1 MNNLLS
7 SDDRK
12 HLPNKVRRDNVNS
25 YTVYETCKCY
35 EYWKKR
41 LSEIEKDIV
50 QTKERRTRL
59 YKPLPN
65 DWLGVI
71 SVVDLKNLTK
81 EHLIFLR
88 LLKQEVLQ
96 IYREAKFKY
105 LKMQEEF
112 NHLTEAKSPLWRR
125 VHGKILH
132 KITITNKLDNKLHT
146 TYYVKLNETHCSFS
160 GFVENY
166 NIQQI
171 LENEKDDLK
180 NYSFAAFY
188 NLDQIIQ
195 FYKSE
200 DFKVEIKPVDD
211 LVGHS
216 DIFDVVQYKAFKYV
230 KGSLLDTH
238 LTYDE
243 FKKTFEYNSGES
255 LKGMKSW
262 FCDNFKNVL
271 EKQFP
276 GKNAVDVVIYG
287 NFKKTFESWKRYY
300 DMWQVNETPEKRRAK
315 RCK

>member
-1 MNNLLS
+1 MKNLLS

-12 HLPNKVRRDNVNS
+12 HLPNKMCKH
-25 YTVYETCKCY
+25 ETCRCY

-65 DWLGVI
+65 DWLSVI

-96 IYREAKFKY
+96 IYKEAKFKY

-132 KITITNKLDNKLHT
+132 KINVLRKSNDTVYSTF
-146 TYYVKLNETHCSFS
+146 YVKLNETHYSFS

-166 NIQQI
+166 NIQQVF
-171 LENEKDDLK
+171 ENEKDTLK
-180 NYSFAAFY
+180 NYNFVAFY
-188 NLDQIIQ
+188 DLNQIMQ

-200 DFKVEIKPVDD
+200 DFKVEIEPTNNPKGQP
-211 LVGHS
+211 

-238 LTYDE
+238 LTYDK
-243 FKKTFEYNSGES
+243 FKETFEYNSGES
-255 LKGMKSW
+255 LKGMKGW

-276 GKNAVDVVIYG
+276 GKNAFDVVNCGY
-287 NFKKTFESWKRYY
+287 FKKTFESWKRYY
-300 DMWQVNETPEKRRAK
+300 DMWQVNETPKARRAK
-315 RCK
+315 KCKKI

>member
-12 HLPNKVRRDNVNS
+12 HLPSKM
-25 YTVYETCKCY
+25 CKFEACSCY

-65 DWLGVI
+65 DWLSFI

-96 IYREAKFKY
+96 IYKEAKFKY

-132 KITITNKLDNKLHT
+132 KISVLRKDNDT
-146 TYYVKLNETHCSFS
+146 VYSTFYVKLNEAHCNFL
-160 GFVENY
+160 GFVEDY

-171 LENEKDDLK
+171 FENEKDDLK
-180 NYSFAAFY
+180 NYSFVAFY
-188 NLDQIIQ
+188 DLNHIME

-200 DFKVEIKPVDD
+200 DFKVEIESTDD

-238 LTYDE
+238 LTYDK
-243 FKKTFEYNSGES
+243 FKETFEYNSGES
-255 LKGMKSW
+255 LKGMKGW
-262 FCDNFKNVL
+262 FCDNFKNIL

-276 GKNAVDVVIYG
+276 GQNAFDVVNCGY
-287 NFKKTFESWKRYY
+287 FKKTFESWKRYY
-300 DMWQVNETPEKRRAK
+300 DMWQVNETPEKRRARK
-315 RCK
+315 CK

>member
-12 HLPNKVRRDNVNS
+12 HLPNKVRRDVVNN

-59 YKPLPN
+59 HKPLPD
-65 DWLGVI
+65 DWTDI
-71 SVVDLKNLTK
+71 IIEELKNITK

-96 IYREAKFKY
+96 IYKEAKFNY
-105 LKMQEEF
+105 LNMQKRF
-112 NHLTEAKSPLWRR
+112 NHQTEAKFPLWRR

-132 KITITNKLDNKLHT
+132 KITVTNKLDNKLHAT
-146 TYYVKLNETHCSFS
+146 FYVKLNETHCSFS

-188 NLDQIIQ
+188 NLNQVMQ

-200 DFKVEIKPVDD
+200 DFKVEIKPTDD

-262 FCDNFKNVL
+262 FCDNFKNVI

-276 GKNAVDVVIYG
+276 KKNAVDVVIYG

>member
-12 HLPNKVRRDNVNS
+12 HLPNKVRRDSVNN
-25 YTVYETCKCY
+25 YTVYEACKCY

-41 LSEIEKDIV
+41 LSKIEKEII

-59 YKPLPN
+59 YKPLPD
-65 DWLGVI
+65 DW
-71 SVVDLKNLTK
+71 VDIIVEELKNMTK

-96 IYREAKFKY
+96 IYREAKFNY
-105 LKMQEEF
+105 LDMQKRF
-112 NHLTEAKSPLWRR
+112 NHQIEAKSPLWKR

-132 KITITNKLDNKLHT
+132 KITVLHESKVHT
-146 TYYVKLNETHCSFS
+146 TFYVKLNETHCNFS
-160 GFVENY
+160 DFVENY

-171 LENEKDDLK
+171 FENEKDDLK

-188 NLDQIIQ
+188 NLNQIMQ

-200 DFKVEIKPVDD
+200 DFKVEIAPADVPA
-211 LVGHS
+211 GHP

-243 FKKTFEYNSGES
+243 FKKEFEYNSGES
-255 LKGMKSW
+255 LKGMKGW
-262 FCDNFKNVL
+262 FCDNFKSIL
-271 EKQFP
+271 EKKFP
-276 GKNAVDVVIYG
+276 RKNVFDVVNYG
-287 NFKKTFESWKRYY
+287 DFKKTFESWKRYY

>member
-12 HLPNKVRRDNVNS
+12 NLPNKVCRSNVNN

-50 QTKERRTRL
+50 RTKERRTRL
-59 YKPLPN
+59 YKPLPD
-65 DWLGVI
+65 DW
-71 SVVDLKNLTK
+71 VDIIIKELKNLTK

-96 IYREAKFKY
+96 IYKEAKFNY
-105 LKMQEEF
+105 LDMQKRF
-112 NHLTEAKSPLWRR
+112 NHQTEAKSPLWRR

-132 KITITNKLDNKLHT
+132 KINVLRKSNDTVYSTF
-146 TYYVKLNETHCSFS
+146 YVKLNEAHCNFL
-160 GFVENY
+160 GFVEDY

-171 LENEKDDLK
+171 FENEKDDLK
-180 NYSFAAFY
+180 NYSFVAFY
-188 NLDQIIQ
+188 DLNQIMQ
-195 FYKSE
+195 FYRSE
-200 DFKVEIKPVDD
+200 DFYMEIETTNKPK
-211 LVGHS
+211 GCP

-238 LTYDE
+238 LTYDK
-243 FKKTFEYNSGES
+243 FKETFEYKSGES
-255 LKGMKSW
+255 LKGMKGW

-276 GKNAVDVVIYG
+276 GKNAFDVVNCGY
-287 NFKKTFESWKRYY
+287 FKKTFESWERYY
-300 DMWQVNETPEKRRAK
+300 DMWQVNETPKARRAK

>member
-12 HLPNKVRRDNVNS
+12 HLPNKMLKH
-25 YTVYETCKCY
+25 ETCKCY

-41 LSEIEKDIV
+41 LSEIEKEIV

-59 YKPLPN
+59 YKPLPD
-65 DWLGVI
+65 DW
-71 SVVDLKNLTK
+71 VDIIIEELKNITK

-132 KITITNKLDNKLHT
+132 KITVTNKIDNKLHT

-262 FCDNFKNVL
+262 FCENFKDVL
-271 EKQFP
+271 EKRFP
-276 GKNAVDVVIYG
+276 GRNAEDVVSQG
-287 NFKKTFESWKRYY
+287 DFKKTFNSWERYY
-300 DMWQVNETPEKRRAK
+300 DMWQVNETPKSRRAK
-315 RCK
+315 NEVHK

>member
-7 SDDRK
+7 SDDRR
-12 HLPNKVRRDNVNS
+12 HLPNKFRRDVVNN
-25 YTVYETCKCY
+25 YTVYEACRCY

-50 QTKERRTRL
+50 LTKERRTRL
-59 YKPLPN
+59 YKPLPE
-65 DWLGVI
+65 DW
-71 SVVDLKNLTK
+71 VDIIVEELKNITK

-96 IYREAKFKY
+96 IYKEAKFNY
-105 LKMQEEF
+105 LDMQKRF
-112 NHLTEAKSPLWRR
+112 NHQTEAKSPLWRR

-132 KITITNKLDNKLHT
+132 KITILKKSNDEVHVTF
-146 TYYVKLNETHCSFS
+146 YVKLNEAHCNFS
-160 GFVENY
+160 DFVENY

-171 LENEKDDLK
+171 FENEKDDLK

-188 NLDQIIQ
+188 NLNQIMQ

-200 DFKVEIKPVDD
+200 DFKVEIEPTDD

-230 KGSLLDTH
+230 KGNLLDTH
-238 LTYDE
+238 LTFDE
-243 FKKTFEYNSGES
+243 FKKDFEYNSGES

-262 FCDNFKNVL
+262 FCDNFKSVL
-271 EKQFP
+271 KKQFP
-276 GKNAVDVVIYG
+276 KKNAFDVVNYG
-287 NFKKTFESWKRYY
+287 DFKKTFESWKRYY

>member
-12 HLPNKVRRDNVNS
+12 HLPNKMCKH
-25 YTVYETCKCY
+25 ETCECY
-35 EYWKKR
+35 KYWKKR

-65 DWLGVI
+65 DWLRCI

-96 IYREAKFKY
+96 IYKEAKFKY

-112 NHLTEAKSPLWRR
+112 NHLTEANSPLWKRI
-125 VHGKILH
+125 HGKILH
-132 KITITNKLDNKLHT
+132 KITVTNKLDNKLHT
-146 TYYVKLNETHCSFS
+146 TFYVKLNEAHCSFS

-171 LENEKDDLK
+171 FENEKDDLK

-188 NLDQIIQ
+188 SLDHIMQ

-200 DFKVEIKPVDD
+200 DFKVEIAPADVPADHPV
-211 LVGHS
+211 
-216 DIFDVVQYKAFKYV
+216 IFDVVQYKAFKCV

-243 FKKTFEYNSGES
+243 FKKEFEYNSGES
-255 LKGMKSW
+255 LKGMKGW
-262 FCDNFKNVL
+262 FCDNFKDVL
-271 EKQFP
+271 EKRFP
-276 GKNAVDVVIYG
+276 GRNAEDVVSQG
-287 NFKKTFESWKRYY
+287 DFKKTFNSWERYY
-300 DMWQVNETPEKRRAK
+300 DMWQVNETPKSRRAK
-315 RCK
+315 NEVHK

>member
-12 HLPNKVRRDNVNS
+12 HLPNKMCKQ
-25 YTVYETCKCY
+25 TCRCY

-65 DWLGVI
+65 DWLSVV

-105 LKMQEEF
+105 LKKQEES

-132 KITITNKLDNKLHT
+132 KITITNKIDNKLHT
-146 TYYVKLNETHCSFS
+146 TYYVKLNEAHCSFS

-166 NIQQI
+166 NIQQT
-171 LENEKDDLK
+171 LEKEKDDLK

-188 NLDQIIQ
+188 SLDHIMK

-200 DFKVEIKPVDD
+200 DFKVEIKPSEDITD
-211 LVGHS
+211 HS
-216 DIFDVVQYKAFKYV
+216 IVFDVVQYKAFKYV

-243 FKKTFEYNSGES
+243 FKKDFEYNSGES
-255 LKGMKSW
+255 LKGMKGW

-276 GKNAVDVVIYG
+276 GKNAFDVVNYG
-287 NFKKTFESWKRYY
+287 YFKKTFESWKRYY

-315 RCK
+315 KCK

>member
-12 HLPNKVRRDNVNS
+12 HLPNKFRRNIVNN

-41 LSEIEKDIV
+41 LSKIEKEIV
-50 QTKERRTRL
+50 QTKERRARL

-65 DWLGVI
+65 DWTDIIVEE
-71 SVVDLKNLTK
+71 LKNITK

-96 IYREAKFKY
+96 IYKEAKFNY
-105 LKMQEEF
+105 LDMQKRF
-112 NHLTEAKSPLWRR
+112 NHQTEAKSPLWRR
-125 VHGKILH
+125 IHGKILH
-132 KITITNKLDNKLHT
+132 KIMVTNKLDNKLHAT
-146 TYYVKLNETHCSFS
+146 FYVKLNEVPYSFS
-160 GFVENY
+160 CFVENY
-166 NIQQI
+166 NIQQV
-171 LENEKDDLK
+171 LENEKNDLK

-188 NLDQIIQ
+188 NLNQIMQ

-200 DFKVEIKPVDD
+200 DFKVEIEPEDVPA
-211 LVGHS
+211 GHP

-255 LKGMKSW
+255 LKGMKGW
-262 FCDNFKNVL
+262 FCDNFKDVL
-271 EKQFP
+271 EKRFP
-276 GKNAVDVVIYG
+276 GRNAEDVVSQG
-287 NFKKTFESWKRYY
+287 DFKKTFNSWERYY
-300 DMWQVNETPEKRRAK
+300 DMWQVNETPEKRRARK
-315 RCK
+315 CK